1 MSRHTLVLIPLLGSS
16 LLLGNLVTL
25 ASVSAQLVPPAGTAG
40 AGLTPIHG
48 VPFGPNN
55 PSALSDPSGQLNAS
69 KLPPLQANPPLQPP
83 PPQPVYGPLAS
94 PRRVNPPYASQRVFS
109 ANQTVSG
116 NPAVRRQGQ
125 RQGRRHV
132 SHFTGICRGC

>member
-1 MSRHTLVLIPLLGSS
+1 MSRHTLVLILLLGS
-16 LLLGNLVTL
+16 LVTP

-69 KLPPLQANPPLQPP
+69 RVPPLHANPPLAPP
-83 PPQPVYGPLAS
+83 PPQPVFGPVAS
-94 PRRVNPPYASQRVFS
+94 PERAAPPYASQRVYS
-109 ANQTVSG
+109 ANEVGPRTPS
-116 NPAVRRQGQ
+116 VRRRG
-125 RQGRRHV
+125 HPHIT
-132 SHFTGICRGC
+132 HFTGICRGC

>member
-1 MSRHTLVLIPLLGSS
+1 MSRHTLVLILLLGS
-16 LLLGNLVTL
+16 LVAP

-69 KLPPLQANPPLQPP
+69 KVPPLHANPPLAAP
-83 PPQPVYGPLAS
+83 PPQPVFGPVAS
-94 PRRVNPPYASQRVFS
+94 PERTAPPYASRRVYS
-109 ANQTVSG
+109 ANEIDS
-116 NPAVRRQGQ
+116 RRPI
-125 RQGRRHV
+125 RRHGRAHV
-132 SHFTGICRGC
+132 SSFKGICRGC